1 MNICTQALLV
11 LFFIIYLF
19 YFWLHWVFVAV
30 CGLSLVVV
38 SGGSLLFVGVHRP
51 LIAGAS
57 LVVKL

>member
-57 LVVKL
+57 LVGKL